1 MPGKSNSQ
9 NKKGKGL
16 SRNDQRGLAANTKMM
31 NAVMS
36 EGIDENSMR
45 FGKVTKMVG
54 NSRVEVIMSDGRDTN
69 ALIRDVLRAKGSCGI
84 GVGSV
89 VLLGLPD
96 WEKDLA
102 SEAAGLKPVS
112 YVEGIVNTKKVM
124 DFLRER
130 GDIPERFFVDMGEG
144 GKAAEPAFEF
154 VAAGD
159 DDDEEDEE
167 AVAAAEL
174 AMEATAGGAAG
185 AAAGAGGAAGVAGGV
200 AGGGAKNT
208 VIKDKR
214 VTSAAKH
221 GGYKPSANDD
231 ESPFDFE

>member
-102 SEAAGLKPVS
+102 SEASGLKPVS

-130 GDIPERFFVDMGEG
+130 GDIPERFFVDMSEG

-159 DDDEEDEE
+159 DDDEEEGEE

-174 AMEATAGGAAG
+174 AMEATATATVGVATVGGAAS
-185 AAAGAGGAAGVAGGV
+185 AAGGA
-200 AGGGAKNT
+200 GAKNT